1 MNLTATVFEGIMIFC
16 FGVSWP
22 AAVIKTFKTKSVE
35 GISAIFLW
43 FIFTGYVSGI
53 LFKISETMVSGYINP
68 VIGLYIFNIVLV
80 GTELVLYYKYRVKTA
95 L

>member
-35 GISAIFLW
+35 GISAVFLW
-43 FIFTGYVSGI
+43 FIFSGYVSGI
-53 LFKISETMVSGYINP
+53 LFKISATMVSGYINP
-68 VIGLYIFNIVLV
+68 VIGLYIFNFVLV

>member
-16 FGVSWP
+16 FGISWP
-22 AAVIKTFKTKSVE
+22 AAVIKTFKTKSVK

-53 LFKISETMVSGYINP
+53 FFKISVTMVSGYINP
-68 VIGLYIFNIVLV
+68 VIGLYIFNLVLV
-80 GTELVLYYKYRVKTA
+80 GTELVLYYKYREKTA

>member
-35 GISAIFLW
+35 GISAVFLW
-43 FIFTGYVSGI
+43 FIFTGYISGVF
-53 LFKISETMVSGYINP
+53 LKISGTMVSGYINP
-68 VIGLYIFNIVLV
+68 VIGLYIFNLVMV
-80 GTELVLYYKYRVKTA
+80 GTELVFYYKYRVKTA